1 MEEQDDDPE
10 RRSTF
15 LSVCDQFQ
23 DIVQRCTI
31 GPKGKFR
38 MQQNE
43 ISPLATISIEIILSN
58 TYVFFIIEPTMLTTA
73 PPKPASGSFKLLD
86 DRKKITRN

>member
-1 MEEQDDDPE
+1 MEEQDADPE

-15 LSVCDQFQ
+15 LSVCDKFQ

-38 MQQNE
+38 IQQNE
-43 ISPLATISIEIILSN
+43 ISLLEVSFCIEMM
-58 TYVFFIIEPTMLTTA
+58 F
-73 PPKPASGSFKLLD
+73 
-86 DRKKITRN
+86 

>member
-1 MEEQDDDPE
+1 MIIIGHPINNYIIEQCCTESGVPDNCLGLCVEEKDDDPE

-15 LSVCDQFQ
+15 LSVCDKFQ

-43 ISPLATISIEIILSN
+43 ISLLATIVSYSN
-58 TYVFFIIEPTMLTTA
+58 NV
-73 PPKPASGSFKLLD
+73 
-86 DRKKITRN
+86 

>member
-1 MEEQDDDPE
+1 MLSITFEKSDFRTFIIEQCCTEGGIPNNCLGLCVEEQDADPE

-15 LSVCDQFQ
+15 LSVCDKFQ

-43 ISPLATISIEIILSN
+43 ILPLHRL
-58 TYVFFIIEPTMLTTA
+58 V
-73 PPKPASGSFKLLD
+73 
-86 DRKKITRN
+86 

>member
-1 MEEQDDDPE
+1 MLSITFRKNDFRTFIIEQCCTESGVPNNCLGLCVEEQDADPE

-15 LSVCDQFQ
+15 LSVCDKFQ

-38 MQQNE
+38 IQQNE
-43 ISPLATISIEIILSN
+43 ISLLATIVSYSN
-58 TYVFFIIEPTMLTTA
+58 NV
-73 PPKPASGSFKLLD
+73 
-86 DRKKITRN
+86 

>member
-15 LSVCDQFQ
+15 LSVCDKFQ

-43 ISPLATISIEIILSN
+43 ISLLATIVSYRNNVLN
-58 TYVFFIIEPTMLTTA
+58 TYVFFIQEPTMLTTA
-73 PPKPASGSFKLLD
+73 PPKPATGSLKP
-86 DRKKITRN
+86 